1 MSRAAGSATSWVTA
15 PSLSGPASRIRTVT
29 PRRPSSPIS
38 APAGATGSKGSG
50 PACVVAS
57 VSAAPASASR
67 SDGSTTRAPEAIWG
81 GGVRAVRAVTPVKA
95 AVPPARSS
103 LASTGSGTVSTPTQ
117 MSTRSPAARAA
128 AATVSRPG
136 PDPSDPGAASIRRTP
151 RAASWPRSPA
161 SASPARTSATVM
173 RPPSGQTAVTSASAL
188 QNVAGSSAHGEDE
201 HAGPPG
207 YAPLPGKLFL
217 PARAAAK
224 RAGRVRLMR
233 MVAVVL
239 GGGVGQRLGAGMPK
253 QLLTLGGRT
262 LIERCV
268 AAFQAAPGIDEILVV
283 MARGY
288 TGQVEELL

>member
-1 MSRAAGSATSWVTA
+1 
-15 PSLSGPASRIRTVT
+15 
-29 PRRPSSPIS
+29 
-38 APAGATGSKGSG
+38 
-50 PACVVAS
+50 
-57 VSAAPASASR
+57 
-67 SDGSTTRAPEAIWG
+67 IWG
-81 GGVRAVRAVTPVKA
+81 GGVRAVTPVKA

-103 LASTGSGTVSTPTQ
+103 LASTGSGTVSAPTQ

-136 PDPSDPGAASIRRTP
+136 PNPSAASIRRTP
-151 RAASWPRSPA
+151 RAASWPQSPA

-173 RPPSGQTAVTSASAL
+173 RPPSGPDRRDKRLAL

-207 YAPLPGKLFL
+207 YAPLPGKLSL

-224 RAGRVRLMR
+224 RPGRVRLMR

-268 AAFQAAPGIDEILVV
+268 AAFEAAPGIDE
-283 MARGY
+283 
-288 TGQVEELL
+288 